1 MENHFDHDKNDILVK
16 VEVDK
21 ACYLEVG
28 VEAVCEYKLL
38 YLEEVRDYEVALGLH
53 WFLFYL
59 AILIRL
65 SDARHL

>member
-1 MENHFDHDKNDILVK
+1 M
-16 VEVDK
+16 
-21 ACYLEVG
+21 G
-28 VEAVCEYKLL
+28 MEAVCEYKLL

-65 SDARHL
+65 ADARYL